1 MPIVTHQ
8 DEKILSSLEI
18 EIAKMMQDMS
28 KQERKIAKKEDKLA
42 DKYLDYNRFLEKYAR
57 KMRDLSKQLETL
69 SREEKSG
76 VTKEDVQFNKDRI
89 NHIEEKVEMQEK
101 YYDALK
107 DLILQKESLWEKRI
121 EYSEILI
128 DAAKLRNDIVD
139 VGLKI
144 EEAKNKMVP
153 AEKVADK
160 EMELK
165 ELQREFDRAQ
175 KDMEKKWEQLE
186 RERDEVNSIWKKIK
200 DSIPSD
206 GMA

>member
-76 VTKEDVQFNKDRI
+76 VTKDDVQFNKDRI